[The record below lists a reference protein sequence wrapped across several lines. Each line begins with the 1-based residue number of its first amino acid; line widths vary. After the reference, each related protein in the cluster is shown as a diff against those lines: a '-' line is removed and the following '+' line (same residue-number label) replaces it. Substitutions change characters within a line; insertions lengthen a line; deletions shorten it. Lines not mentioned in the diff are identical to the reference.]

1 MSAATMPQ
9 VDAAMFREAM
19 RLTASG
25 VAVVTSE
32 GHAGRTG
39 ITVSSLCSLSMDPP
53 AVVFCVH
60 RENRGL
66 QVLLDN
72 GVFVANVLNRGQVR
86 VAESFAGLI
95 PELRED
101 RFAAAAWSHHT
112 TGAPML
118 EGALCNF
125 DCRVETVFDFTSHR
139 IVVGVVVGLRTT
151 ATEPLIFSDRSFH
164 GLAAI
169 EAHP

>member
-1 MSAATMPQ
+1 VEAA
-9 VDAAMFREAM
+9 AFREAM

-32 GHAGRTG
+32 GEAGRAG
-39 ITVSSLCSLSMDPP
+39 LTVSSLCSLSMDPP
-53 AVVFCVH
+53 AVVFCVN

-72 GVFVANVLNRGQVR
+72 GVFVANVLSHAQVR

-101 RFAAAAWSHHT
+101 RFAAAAWSRHT
-112 TGAPML
+112 TGAPLL

-125 DCRVETVFDFTSHR
+125 DCRVETVFDFASHR
-139 IVVGVVVGLRTT
+139 IIVGVVVGLRTD
-151 ATEPLIFSDRSFH
+151 AAEPLVFSRRSFQR
-164 GLAAI
+164 LVAV
-169 EAHP
+169 